1 MPEASVAGLHNR
13 RTVLLHR
20 SCSVLHRLLFEK
32 LEQTSDAA
40 CFRLILKGEL
50 ELLKDADEAEITGSY
65 FFVKRRG

>member
-32 LEQTSDAA
+32 LAQTSGVA
-40 CFRLILKGEL
+40 CFRWILKGEHSVEL
-50 ELLKDADEAEITGSY
+50 ELLKDADEA
-65 FFVKRRG
+65 